1 MQEVNRAKNT
11 WKNNCFTQILIKEW
25 SSESNKIWFIISQ
38 YSSSLP
44 LLEALPFLPL
54 FKVPPPWKKIYSV
67 QFLSV
72 AQSCPTLCNPMD
84 CSIPGLPVHHQLLKL
99 SQLISIELV
108 RPCNHFILCRPFSSC
123 LQSSLVSESFPMSQ
137 FFTPGDQSIVA
148 SASASVL
155 PMNSQDWFP
164 LGLTGWSC
172 SPRNFKSLLKHH
184 SSRASIL
191 QHSAFFLVQLSHPY
205 MTTENILVL

>member
-1 MQEVNRAKNT
+1 MQQVNWAKST

-38 YSSSLP
+38 HSSSLP

-54 FKVPPPWKKIYSV
+54 FKAPPPQQKIYSV

-72 AQSCPTLCNPMD
+72 AQSWTAACQASL
-84 CSIPGLPVHHQLLKL
+84 SITNFFFFFHHQLLKL

-108 RPCNHFILCRPFSSC
+108 RPSIRLILCRPFFSC
-123 LQSSLVSESFPMSQ
+123 LQSSLVSGSFPISQ

-148 SASASVL
+148 SASASVR
-155 PMNSQDWFP
+155 PIYSQDWLP

-172 SPRNFKSLLKHH
+172 SPRNSQESSPTPQFKSIN
-184 SSRASIL
+184 SSVLS
-191 QHSAFFLVQLSHPY
+191 FLY
-205 MTTENILVL
+205 R